1 MEPNPRFERY
11 RTYLTMSRPAD
22 EPAITAAYDAMVKSP
37 PVTDEPE
44 APDMRLD
51 VVADLITIDMLID
64 FRYGVVTRQT
74 SSEEIRRY
82 VVTANKLVS
91 DRLFGRRQRDAAWMS
106 VYNDVAILQ
115 SATEPGNLYAVLEAV
130 RQAMVD
136 DQESLANIAAIL
148 LLTWAPAVADG
159 EPMMGEWL
167 VSRTIHHIEGQTNG
181 DHR

>member
-11 RTYLTMSRPAD
+11 RTYITMSRPHD
-22 EPAITAAYDAMVKSP
+22 EPAITAAYDAMLASP
-37 PVTDEPE
+37 PVADDPA

-51 VVADLITIDMLID
+51 VVADLLTIDMLID
-64 FRYGVVTRQT
+64 FRYGVVTRDNT
-74 SSEEIRRY
+74 NAEIRSY

-91 DRLFGRRQRDAAWMS
+91 DRLFGRAQRDARWMS

-115 SATEPGNLYAVLEAV
+115 SATDPGTPYAMLEAV

-136 DQESLANIAAIL
+136 DEQSLANIAAIL
-148 LLTWAPAVADG
+148 LLTWAPAVAEG

-167 VSRTIHHIEGQTNG
+167 VSRTIHHLENQTNG